1 MKLIL
6 FAFFILFGQINLKLT
21 EKNPYDYSSYSSI
34 SKEENLENITV
45 TSTSPDQR
53 AVYITEAK
61 SITNTLIN
69 KDSGDS
75 SKTENSEFYGVN
87 AAVLVQGGVLTMTGG
102 QITTKAKGA
111 NALVATNDG
120 VVTITGT
127 NITSLGSASARGL
140 HSTYGGTIT
149 GKEVTISTEG
159 GSCATL
165 ATDRGEGTVTCE
177 ECNLSTNGAGSPLI
191 YSTGT
196 ISVKKTSG
204 TAHKAQAVV
213 VEGKN
218 TGNINDN
225 SELKCTAGPNRKEVD
240 QCGVMIYQSF
250 SGDASVGTSNFN
262 CADSSIEILQSSD
275 YYSTAPMFFVTNTNG
290 NIKLNNCNFV
300 YRSGKF
306 LRIKGKS
313 EWGKTRVKW
322 RSRDFEYN

>member
-6 FAFFILFGQINLKLT
+6 FACFILFGQINLKLT

-34 SKEENLENITV
+34 STNENLENSTV
-45 TSTSPDQR
+45 TSTSPDQS
-53 AVYITEAK
+53 AVYITEAI
-61 SITNTLIN
+61 SIKNALIN

-75 SKTENSEFYGVN
+75 TKTENSEFYGVN
-87 AAVLVQGGVLTMTGG
+87 AAVLVQGGILTMTGG

-127 NITSLGSASARGL
+127 NITSQGSASARGL

-149 GKEVTISTEG
+149 GKELTISTEV

-165 ATDRGEGTVTCE
+165 ATDRGEGVVSCE

-196 ISVKKTSG
+196 ITVKKTTG
-204 TAHKAQAVV
+204 TAHNAQAVV

-218 TGNINDN
+218 IANVNEN
-225 SELKCTAGPNRKEVD
+225 SELKCTAGQIGK
-240 QCGVMIYQSF
+240 
-250 SGDASVGTSNFN
+250 
-262 CADSSIEILQSSD
+262 
-275 YYSTAPMFFVTNTNG
+275 
-290 NIKLNNCNFV
+290 KLINA
-300 YRSGKF
+300 
-306 LRIKGKS
+306 
-313 EWGKTRVKW
+313 E
-322 RSRDFEYN
+322 